1 MKRNLTCLLAL
12 VAFVGLAS
20 FAAAQDAEPPK
31 ELEGYVQPYGEGMF
45 LNVVVENN
53 NLTVYIYDEKKEE
66 KQEIPW
72 NRARI
77 QYQPPSNQ
85 RQSTFLTRSDDGLK
99 LSSGHV
105 VRRPIAFQFWL
116 YLFKEGSDDADM
128 TVSGRIVQPM
138 PGDGASVSLNDLLEA
153 GRDPN
158 G

>member
-1 MKRNLTCLLAL
+1 MKRNLARMIAL
-12 VAFVGLAS
+12 VAFAGIAS
-20 FAAAQDAEPPK
+20 FAAAQDAEPAK

-53 NLTVYIYDEKKEE
+53 NLNVYIYDEKKEE

-85 RQSTFLTRSDDGLK
+85 RQSTFLTRSEDGLS
-99 LSSGHV
+99 LRSGHV
-105 VRRPIAFQFWL
+105 VKRPIAFQFWL
-116 YLFKEGSDDADM
+116 YLFKEGSDDAEM
-128 TVSGRIVQPM
+128 TVTGRIVQPM
-138 PGDGASVSLNDLLEA
+138 PGDGASLSLYDLLEA
-153 GRDPN
+153 GKDPN

>member
-1 MKRNLTCLLAL
+1 MKRNLAWILAL
-12 VAFVGLAS
+12 VAFAGFAS
-20 FAAAQDAEPPK
+20 FATAQEEEPAK
-31 ELEGYVQPYGEGMF
+31 ELEGYVQPHGDGMF

-66 KQEIPW
+66 KQQIPW

-85 RQSTFLTRSDDGLK
+85 RQSTFMSRAEDGLS
-99 LSSGHV
+99 LRSGHV

-116 YLFKEGSDDADM
+116 YLFEEGKEEASL
-128 TVSGRIVQPM
+128 TVTGRIVQPM
-138 PGDGASVSLNDLLEA
+138 PGDGESVSLYELLEA
-153 GRDPN
+153 GKSPN